1 MEKISNTLDHMYT
14 TVVVKKG
21 NNKIQGLY
29 PLCSQHWKKKNYIL
43 LEHIG
48 NMFQVFILKTLL
60 ITKKIL

>member
-14 TVVVKKG
+14 TDYSIYITVVVKKG

-29 PLCSQHWKKKNYIL
+29 QVCSQHWKKKNYIL

-48 NMFQVFILKTLL
+48 NMFQVFI
-60 ITKKIL
+60 